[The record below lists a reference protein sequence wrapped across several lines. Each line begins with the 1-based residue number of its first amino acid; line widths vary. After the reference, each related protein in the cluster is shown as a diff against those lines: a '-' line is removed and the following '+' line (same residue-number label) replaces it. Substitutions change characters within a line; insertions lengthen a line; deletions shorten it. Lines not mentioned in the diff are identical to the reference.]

1 MGKTEI
7 EIAVMQMKPIPLRVR
22 KSLSKVIRIVGVF
35 HFTVSCTKESIFK
48 TSNLTHIQ
56 RGREREKKAANEN
69 QKIKEIETV

>member
-56 RGREREKKAANEN
+56 RGREREKSCKRESNEM
-69 QKIKEIETV
+69 